1 MWLIETNEFVRTG
14 SSFASEHFKMPLATF
29 CRTDRCEASLWW
41 TLIRA
46 IGFSVNDVCRCSLS
60 SFCFSSFFFSFGLWV
75 VFWYFNQS
83 ICLSNLSSNIF
94 HIPFV
99 FYMSELFLRLEVYF
113 TATIVIHLFL
123 EPHEH
128 QTCNLYEQKITQ
140 YRALMRLVRKIIQR

>member
-60 SFCFSSFFFSFGLWV
+60 SFCFSSFFFFHSVCGWCFDILIKASAYQICQAI
-75 VFWYFNQS
+75 FFTYPLYS
-83 ICLSNLSSNIF
+83 TCLSSFWGWKFILQQPLLFIFFWNHMNI
-94 HIPFV
+94 
-99 FYMSELFLRLEVYF
+99 
-113 TATIVIHLFL
+113 
-123 EPHEH
+123 
-128 QTCNLYEQKITQ
+128 
-140 YRALMRLVRKIIQR
+140 RLVIYMNKR